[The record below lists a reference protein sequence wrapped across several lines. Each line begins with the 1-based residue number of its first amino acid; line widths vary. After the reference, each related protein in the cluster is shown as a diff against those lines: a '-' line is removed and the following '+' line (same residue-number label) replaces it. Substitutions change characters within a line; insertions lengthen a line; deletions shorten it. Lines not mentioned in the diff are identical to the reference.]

1 MTETGPP
8 RTAGRAWVFGD
19 NVSTDAL
26 APGPYIK
33 GPIETLAEH
42 CLESLDPAFAPNVVE
57 GDLVVGGANFGMGSS
72 REQAAQALRVLGVRA
87 VLAPS
92 FAGIF
97 YRNALNLGLLALEC
111 PEAVKIKG
119 GEKLSLDI
127 ESAQVVNQDTGQ
139 TYAFEPVPGHLLEMV
154 NDGGLVA
161 HLEKRLAAQSVRK
174 RSK

>member
-1 MTETGPP
+1 MTAASPQTL
-8 RTAGRAWVFGD
+8 AGRAWVFGA

-42 CLESLDPAFAPNVVE
+42 CLESLDPQFAANVAE
-57 GDLVVGGANFGMGSS
+57 GDFVIGGANFGMGSS
-72 REQAAQALRVLGVRA
+72 REQAPQALRVLGVRA

-111 PEAVKIKG
+111 PEADRIAAGEQLILDLNESRMTKIDA
-119 GEKLSLDI
+119 GEHL
-127 ESAQVVNQDTGQ
+127 
-139 TYAFEPVPGHLLEMV
+139 AFEPVPGHLLEMI
-154 NDGGLVA
+154 NDGGLVP
-161 HLEKRLAAQSVRK
+161 HLKKRLAAAKGGR
-174 RSK
+174 